1 MSGPTTAR
9 CTPSVSRWSTEI
21 EVEHRITWR
30 VVLAMMAGALGV
42 PPAQAQLPDG
52 AGRDETVRLCS
63 QCHRPEVAVS
73 LRQDRLGWAA
83 TLRKMTALGAKGT
96 EQEFAAVRD
105 YLATHFPA
113 DEVPR
118 INVNTATAIELESG
132 LTLRRSQAAAII
144 AYRVQHGAF
153 KSVEEL
159 KQVPG
164 LDTAKI
170 QAKRDRL
177 AF

>member
-30 VVLAMMAGALGV
+30 VVLAMIAGALGV

-52 AGRDETVRLCS
+52 AGKDETVRVCS

-96 EQEFAAVRD
+96 EQEFAAVLD

-118 INVNTATAIELESG
+118 INVNTARSIESESG
-132 LTLRRSQAAAII
+132 LTLSVLHTAVII
-144 AYRVQHGAF
+144 ANCAQ
-153 KSVEEL
+153 L
-159 KQVPG
+159 
-164 LDTAKI
+164 
-170 QAKRDRL
+170 
-177 AF
+177 